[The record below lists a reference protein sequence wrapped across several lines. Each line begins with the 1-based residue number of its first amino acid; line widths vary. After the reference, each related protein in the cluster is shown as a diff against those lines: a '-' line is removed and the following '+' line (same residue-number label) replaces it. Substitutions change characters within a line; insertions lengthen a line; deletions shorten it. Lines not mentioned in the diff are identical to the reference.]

1 MVIGSRFYILIEEIY
16 DLEFLDDIEMYF
28 SYYFFGKVI
37 FWYVDVWIG
46 IIYIFGLIDIFNNII
61 LSEGLD

>member
-1 MVIGSRFYILIEEIY
+1 MIWNFQMILRCILVII
-16 DLEFLDDIEMYF
+16 
-28 SYYFFGKVI
+28 FFGKVI